1 MATKKNP
8 GNEFK
13 KLDIVDLE
21 PQSVPQA
28 KPARTGKRRI
38 GFLAGQEEP
47 QLHTKPVSQ
56 DLLYAFDD
64 GEGIS
69 FQEGAHN
76 VLVLGGTGRGK
87 TSSVI
92 LPALDRLLGAGFGGL
107 VIDVKGNFTEQTRSL
122 ARLHGREADILELGT
137 APSARR
143 INLLSGLDLRTIAR
157 LLRSLTL
164 QGVEHSSNVDWHEKG
179 VNIAMDAAQL
189 LLFLAEGEP
198 CFAPRLSLLHALCTD
213 YGLASSLFAYFKMH
227 ALDTARPDHAGF
239 IRRLQNVHFHIFTP
253 QPNGANKSS
262 SEWERQMSWNLQ
274 RIREILA
281 RLCDD
286 PALIRN
292 FSANT
297 GEMDLDFARLVYQ
310 EKKVVILRFG
320 VGSSGAGTLIARFIK
335 EKFYQDV
342 YCNGLHMLEPG
353 QHTFLVADEFQ
364 DIMDV
369 NSTSDLNDFSW
380 FSKSREFRNINL
392 VASQSMASLYAKA
405 DNRDAV
411 VSLLSNCSTKLVLQ
425 LDDPKTLAYLAAYP
439 GLPVSAQD
447 LGRGRALLLK
457 YDLADRIYTVS
468 EQGLQNSHDSG
479 QSRLQLGQASPE
491 ENAVDASPE
500 DENGDPSGLPSE
512 VLDKVLACDPAPRK
526 NTATDMSADLR
537 QWPRLAVFYNRYKAF
552 MSTGMTADH
561 LAIPPGWMSLVEA
574 TMARLEELDVPLK
587 IRGIGAV
594 SNALEIELSYFPSP
608 AQAIL
613 TQAQRKSRR
622 LCMQCGKAL
631 RKSKARPNYYNPKEV
646 CGPLCKA
653 CRRLQPAGV
662 PGTEAPHGLPGLKG

>member
-1 MATKKNP
+1 MATKKIP
-8 GNEFK
+8 GNQFK
-13 KLDIVDLE
+13 MLGVGDLE
-21 PQSVPQA
+21 SPPVPPE

-47 QLHTKPVSQ
+47 QPHKKPVSQ
-56 DLLYAFDD
+56 GLLYSFDE
-64 GEGIS
+64 GNGIS

-122 ARLHGREADILELGT
+122 ARLHGRETDIMELGT
-137 APSARR
+137 APSTRR

-157 LLRSLTL
+157 LLRSLAL
-164 QGVEHSSNVDWHEKG
+164 QDVEHTSNVDWHEKG
-179 VNIAMDAAQL
+179 VNTAMDAAQL
-189 LLFLAEGEP
+189 LLFLAEREP

-213 YGLASSLFAYFKMH
+213 YGLACSLFAYFKAHM
-227 ALDTARPDHAGF
+227 LDTARPDHAGF

-253 QPNGANKSS
+253 QPNSANKSS

-274 RIREILA
+274 RIREVLA

-286 PALIRN
+286 PDLVRN

-297 GEMDLDFARLVYQ
+297 GEMDLDFARLVYR

-320 VGSSGAGTLIARFIK
+320 VGSSAAGTLIARFIK
-335 EKFYQDV
+335 ERFYQDV
-342 YCNGLHMLEPG
+342 YRNGLHMLEPG

-405 DNRDAV
+405 ENRDAV
-411 VSLLSNCSTKLVLQ
+411 VSLLSNCSTKLILQ
-425 LDDPKTLAYLAAYP
+425 LDDPETLAYLAAYP

-457 YDLADRIYTVS
+457 YDLADRIYTAS

-491 ENAVDASPE
+491 ENAVDASPD
-500 DENGDPSGLPSE
+500 DENGDPSGLPAE
-512 VLDKVLACDPAPRK
+512 VLDKVLACDPVSRR
-526 NTATDMSADLR
+526 NTAPDMSADLR
-537 QWPRLAVFYNRYKAF
+537 QWPRLVVFYKRYKAF

-594 SNALEIELSYFPSP
+594 SNALEIELNYTDSP

-613 TQAQRKSRR
+613 AQAQKKSRR

-662 PGTEAPHGLPGLKG
+662 SGAEAPRGLPGLKG